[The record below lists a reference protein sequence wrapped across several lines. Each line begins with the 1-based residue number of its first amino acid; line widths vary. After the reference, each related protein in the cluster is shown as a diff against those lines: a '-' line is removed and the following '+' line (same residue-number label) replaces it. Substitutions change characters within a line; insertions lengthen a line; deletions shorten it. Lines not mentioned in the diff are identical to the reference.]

1 MNRYYDKCLLL
12 ILFLMVGQPVQANE
26 KASSELNM
34 TFSDHNNK
42 DHMIILDPSID
53 IDIESPTFVLPYENN
68 DEWGKQYVTDAN
80 YKFLFLPNFYFKA
93 LSDYNYKRE
102 NIYDANEQK
111 LRYIKNEDEVLSVPN
126 FVQVWKRSGITTS
139 KKLSIKFSTFENRL
153 GNPLPNNKVELS
165 WKTDNGE
172 KMSVHP
178 EEEKLLMQLD
188 NKINNYLFNDM
199 KMRVGKNINID
210 KKLKYTS
217 TVTWTI
223 SQAP

>member
-12 ILFLMVGQPVQANE
+12 LLFLMVGQPVQANE
-26 KASSELNM
+26 TASSKLNM
-34 TFSDHNNK
+34 TFSDHQDK
-42 DHMIILDPSID
+42 DHIIILDPREGD
-53 IDIESPTFVLPYENN
+53 FEEAKFVLPYEDN
-68 DEWGKQYVTDAN
+68 DEWGKQDVTDAN

-111 LRYIKNEDEVLSVPN
+111 LRSIDNKDEVFSVPN
-126 FVQVWKRSGITTS
+126 FVQVWKGSDIKTRKT
-139 KKLSIKFSTFENRL
+139 LSIKFSTFENRL
-153 GNPLPNNKVELS
+153 NKTLPNNKVELI
-165 WKTDNGE
+165 WNKDNGE
-172 KMSVHP
+172 RMIMHP
-178 EEEKLLMQLD
+178 EEESTLMHLD

-199 KMRVGKNINID
+199 KMRVGTNINID
-210 KKLKYTS
+210 KKLKYMS